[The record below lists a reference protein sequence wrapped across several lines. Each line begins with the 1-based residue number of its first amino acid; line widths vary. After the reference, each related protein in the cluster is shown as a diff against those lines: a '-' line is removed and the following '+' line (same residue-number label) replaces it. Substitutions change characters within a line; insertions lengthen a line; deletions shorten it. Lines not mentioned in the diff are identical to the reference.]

1 LSGGFLIILI
11 LIFGLMYFLM
21 IRPQRQQQRAH
32 QEMLNNLKVGD
43 EVITAG
49 GIYGDV
55 VAVEP
60 DRVSLEIAE
69 DVEIEVARR
78 AIASIVV
85 PEPDED
91 ADELSGAEPEETEP
105 VAEAEPEETE
115 PVAEAERT
123 AADDGADRTKVEDA
137 AERAQPEQA
146 RR

>member
-21 IRPQRQQQRAH
+21 IRPQRQQQRRH
-32 QEMLNNLKVGD
+32 QEMLANLKVGD

-60 DRVSLEIAE
+60 DRVSVEIAE

-78 AIASIVV
+78 SIATVVV

-91 ADELSGAEPEETEP
+91 ETAAEAPEEIEP
-105 VAEAEPEETE
+105 T
-115 PVAEAERT
+115 AEAERT
-123 AADDGADRTKVEDA
+123 RAEED
-137 AERAQPEQA
+137 AERAAPEEA

>member
-21 IRPQRQQQRAH
+21 IRPQRQQQRRH
-32 QEMLNNLKVGD
+32 QEMLTNLKVGD

-55 VAVEP
+55 VGVEP

-85 PEPDED
+85 PETEEGEDEVS
-91 ADELSGAEPEETEP
+91 EAEEIEP
-105 VAEAEPEETE
+105 VP
-115 PVAEAERT
+115 EAERT
-123 AADDGADRTKVEDA
+123 ETEDD
-137 AERAQPEQA
+137 AERAEREEA

>member
-1 LSGGFLIILI
+1 LNGGFLIILI
-11 LIFGLMYFLM
+11 LIFGLMYFLL
-21 IRPQRQQQRAH
+21 IRPQRQQQRRH
-32 QEMLNNLKVGD
+32 QEMLSNLKVGD

-69 DVEIEVARR
+69 DVEVEVARR

-85 PEPDED
+85 PEPGEDE
-91 ADELSGAEPEETEP
+91 AEEPELQ
-105 VAEAEPEETE
+105 EAEPEE
-115 PVAEAERT
+115 P
-123 AADDGADRTKVEDA
+123 AAGADRTEADEE
-137 AERAQPEQA
+137 AERAEPEQA

>member
-1 LSGGFLIILI
+1 LSSGFFIILI
-11 LIFGLMYFLM
+11 LIFALMYFLM
-21 IRPQRQQQRAH
+21 IRPQRQQQRRH
-32 QEMLNNLKVGD
+32 QEMLSNLKVGD
-43 EVITAG
+43 EIITAG

-85 PEPDED
+85 PEPAEED
-91 ADELSGAEPEETEP
+91 AELEETEP
-105 VAEAEPEETE
+105 VPESERAETEEEAERAEPEE
-115 PVAEAERT
+115 
-123 AADDGADRTKVEDA
+123 
-137 AERAQPEQA
+137 A

>member
-21 IRPQRQQQRAH
+21 IRPQRQQQRTH

-55 VAVEP
+55 VGVEP

-85 PEPDED
+85 PDPDE
-91 ADELSGAEPEETEP
+91 AEDEVAEDEPEEIEP
-105 VAEAEPEETE
+105 A
-115 PVAEAERT
+115 AEAERT
-123 AADDGADRTKVEDA
+123 AAEDE
-137 AERAQPEQA
+137 AERAEPEEA

>member
-1 LSGGFLIILI
+1 MSGGFLIILI

-21 IRPQRQQQRAH
+21 IRPQRQQQRRH
-32 QEMLNNLKVGD
+32 QEMLGNLKVGD

-60 DRVSLEIAE
+60 DRVSVEIAE

-78 AIASIVV
+78 SIASVVV

-91 ADELSGAEPEETEP
+91 ETAAEAPEEIEP
-105 VAEAEPEETE
+105 T
-115 PVAEAERT
+115 AEAERT
-123 AADDGADRTKVEDA
+123 RAEED
-137 AERAQPEQA
+137 AERAEPEEA

>member
-1 LSGGFLIILI
+1 LGSGFFLILI
-11 LIFGLMYFLM
+11 LIFALMYFVM
-21 IRPQRQQQRAH
+21 IRPQRQQQRRH

-55 VAVEP
+55 VGVEP

-78 AIASIVV
+78 AISSIVT
-85 PEPDED
+85 P
-91 ADELSGAEPEETEP
+91 EPEEAGATEQAELEEPKP
-105 VAEAEPEETE
+105 VAEAEAAQAEAGAER
-115 PVAEAERT
+115 AEAE
-123 AADDGADRTKVEDA
+123 EP
-137 AERAQPEQA
+137 ERAEPEEA

>member
-105 VAEAEPEETE
+105 VAEAE
-115 PVAEAERT
+115 RT
-123 AADDGADRTKVEDA
+123 AAEDGADRTKAEDD